1 MRRVFVIALA
11 CVSLAACGRKHA
23 DQQQQPQAPTEQ
35 TVPASPDTSS
45 VPAPQPQPSG
55 GGETLSAACPQAPLK
70 SQVESAIKAALN
82 QIYGGDEGTAKV
94 SVTAISPSSDCKTIT
109 VTYKT
114 GGTTETAPLTY
125 GDDGKW
131 AVTLFK
137 KPYPVQ

>member
-1 MRRVFVIALA
+1 MRRAFIVALA

-23 DQQQQPQAPTEQ
+23 DQQQQAPAEQSAHAPQD
-35 TVPASPDTSS
+35 SSS
-45 VPAPQPQPSG
+45 VPAPQPQAT
-55 GGETLSAACPQAPLK
+55 GGEALSPACPQAPLK

-82 QIYGGDEGTAKV
+82 QIYGADEGAAKV

-114 GGTTETAPLTY
+114 SGTSQTAPLVY

-131 AVTLFK
+131 TVTLFK
-137 KPYPVQ
+137 KQYKVQ